1 MNIKQ
6 AKEEIKH
13 TVRAYLAKEEMGE
26 YTIPA
31 IRQRPIL
38 LIGPPGIGKTQ
49 IMEQIARECN
59 IGLVSYTI
67 THHTRQSAV
76 GLPYI
81 KEKEFQGKTYSV
93 TEYTMSEIIA
103 SVYEKIEETVEKAEE
118 AKEEKTEQEEEMKE
132 SQLEREKEVQEVEE
146 RLEEL
151 RKQRERRAAG
161 QAALNAIK
169 NRPFV
174 EEMSKK
180 QMEILEN
187 TQQILETQSLL
198 PEEIK
203 GIVVDCN
210 L

>member
-1 MNIKQ
+1 
-6 AKEEIKH
+6 
-13 TVRAYLAKEEMGE
+13 
-26 YTIPA
+26 
-31 IRQRPIL
+31 
-38 LIGPPGIGKTQ
+38 
-49 IMEQIARECN
+49 
-59 IGLVSYTI
+59 
-67 THHTRQSAV
+67 
-76 GLPYI
+76 
-81 KEKEFQGKTYSV
+81 
-93 TEYTMSEIIA
+93 
-103 SVYEKIEETVEKAEE
+103 
-118 AKEEKTEQEEEMKE
+118 MKE